1 MAQRAVSRTW
11 PIIRRVLF
19 DLGGVALLALLV
31 HMVVFVVTRSSDA
44 REKLYLSVLDKLL
57 LGVAAAGV
65 GFWLQQRLEL
75 FKRDQSLA
83 SELAKARIAAYNKV
97 LSAVTAL
104 EFHVR
109 RLVSKMFEMKEL
121 RRRGQ
126 EEVEVAERDLSAAQE
141 RIPIAT
147 TEEEEAWE
155 RHVPARKARRGARVV
170 PPPHPAR
177 GKGQPTRWVF
187 SASPD
192 PAA

>member
-1 MAQRAVSRTW
+1 MHAGR
-11 PIIRRVLF
+11 
-19 DLGGVALLALLV
+19 ALLALLV

-44 REKLYLSVLDKLL
+44 REKLYLSVLDKLS

-65 GFWLQQRLEL
+65 GFWLQQRLEI

-109 RLVSKMFEMKEL
+109 RLVSKMVEMKEL

-126 EEVEVAERDLSAAQE
+126 EEAEVAERDLSAAQE

-147 TEEEEAWE
+147 TEEEAWE

-177 GKGQPTRWVF
+177 GKANLPNGF
-187 SASPD
+187 SAPHQTRRLDLAISRFL
-192 PAA
+192 